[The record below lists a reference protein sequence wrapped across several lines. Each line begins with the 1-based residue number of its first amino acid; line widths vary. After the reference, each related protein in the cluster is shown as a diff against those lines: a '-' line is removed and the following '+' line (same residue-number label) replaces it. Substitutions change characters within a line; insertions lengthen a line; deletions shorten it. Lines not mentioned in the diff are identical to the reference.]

1 MTEFPCKRVA
11 TLLKLLFIPG
21 CQGDIGRVMLLRS
34 VNGLNVYDEVSEEG
48 MVL

>member
-11 TLLKLLFIPG
+11 TPLELSFIPG
-21 CQGDIGRVMLLRS
+21 CQDDIGRVIFLRS